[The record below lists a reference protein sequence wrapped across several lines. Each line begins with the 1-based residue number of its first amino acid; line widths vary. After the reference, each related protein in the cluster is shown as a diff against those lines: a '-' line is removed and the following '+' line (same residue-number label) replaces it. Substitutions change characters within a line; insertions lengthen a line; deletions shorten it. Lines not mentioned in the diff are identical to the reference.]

1 MEETL
6 SFLQEKQK
14 KLQFENIEL
23 LFNKEFS

>member
-6 SFLQEKQK
+6 SLLQEKQK